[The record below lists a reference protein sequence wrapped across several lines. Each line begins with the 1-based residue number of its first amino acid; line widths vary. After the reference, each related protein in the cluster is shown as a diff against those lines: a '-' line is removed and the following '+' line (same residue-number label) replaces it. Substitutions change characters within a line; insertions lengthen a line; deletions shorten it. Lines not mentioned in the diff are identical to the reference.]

1 MDKPSFFIECL
12 HKITGLLLGG
22 LLFLV
27 LSGTALAANHNS
39 QQPTSNNETPEQA
52 SGKALSLSNAYRASK
67 LIGTT
72 VKNTKG
78 DDLGKI
84 SELVIEG
91 SGQIKY
97 AVLSHGGVL
106 NMGAKMTAVS
116 WKLFQISPMSN
127 DENHNSVTLDINKD
141 QLTDLPTFNEDSWPN
156 RPQLTNLS
164 SLNTQRMK

>member
-1 MDKPSFFIECL
+1 
-12 HKITGLLLGG
+12 GLLLSS

-27 LSGTALAANHNS
+27 LSGTALAADQNS
-39 QQPTSNNETPEQA
+39 QHTRNNEAT
-52 SGKALSLSNAYRASK
+52 GGALSSGNTYRASE

-84 SELVIEG
+84 SELVIDS
-91 SGQIKY
+91 SGKIRY

-116 WKLFQISPMSN
+116 WKLFQVSSPMSS
-127 DENHNSVTLDINKD
+127 DENRYSVTLDISKD
-141 QLTDLPTFNEDSWPN
+141 QLADLPTFNDDSWPN
-156 RPQLTNLS
+156 RPQLTDLS